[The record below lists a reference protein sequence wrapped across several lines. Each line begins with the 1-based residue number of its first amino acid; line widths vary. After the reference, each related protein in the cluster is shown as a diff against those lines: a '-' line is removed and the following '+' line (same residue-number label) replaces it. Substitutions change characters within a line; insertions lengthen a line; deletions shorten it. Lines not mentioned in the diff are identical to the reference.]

1 MSCYYIS
8 FEHGA
13 KVMRPVSSAKE
24 YRQLRNTQRQHRL
37 VKAIRNGDMAQKQRL
52 LQMNYSCLPS
62 TSPGESGPLKGAHIA
77 SRSVGMDIDFVAPK
91 HLSRKEAQR
100 WLEEQMAGVPEL
112 VMSKREELGLL
123 LLERSASKGY
133 HVVFRRKFLDGLAEG
148 HLLQNQVKNLNWASE
163 LLGVAFDQGAK
174 DLTRVFFT
182 TTSSATDLIYLD
194 EELFDASA
202 AVEELP
208 AAASM
213 TAASMTAAS
222 TTAASTTAAEASE
235 ASVEAALMTAVEA
248 AEAVAVTTPGGAAT
262 GEAATGEAAT
272 AGAATGEAATASESL
287 CYNGIPYRDIIA
299 KYWEMFHAGRE
310 PQEGDRN
317 VKTFELALALRPI
330 CDYSQQR
337 LEQII
342 PNYWLQGRSSSSA
355 TGVSSSTATDAH
367 SSLTPAERAEAISEW
382 RKTIENA
389 LREPRKGMPY
399 RLRQV
404 LQSLHTQRIF
414 AATGGTATTPPPL
427 PKKLPAL
434 VELLTR
440 HVPDHYKAAVASA
453 IFPALATHLHGV
465 KFRYWDNKLREC
477 TFMHVLVGSQSV
489 GKGCIK
495 SPIEMIM
502 EPIAER
508 DKQNRAREAEWKRLN
523 PSGKSKAKDPRP
535 QDICIQY
542 LINNLTDAAFNQRV
556 IDAHAN
562 GERYLYTSVD
572 ELEALRQVTSK
583 GTADELCLMI
593 RNAFDNERHGQER
606 VGSDS
611 ISGIAP
617 LRWNWNASTTPANLC
632 RFFANEISKGTITR
646 LDVAMITD
654 PGENFDPIFGIYD
667 DDFRREL
674 KPYLTRLDSAHGL
687 IECPEALLL
696 SREMKAENE
705 EMSRLCDSK
714 AYFTLS
720 KRANVIAWL
729 KGMLL
734 YVASNYEWDET
745 IAEFVHWSQAYS
757 LYCKMVYFGASME
770 REIKEENNIMS
781 TSGPRN
787 LLTLLPAEFTLD
799 QFAQMRYRQG
809 KTGDGQALLR
819 QWQSRHYI
827 EWDSISHTFHK
838 IGKFAPRYDYQAA
851 A

>member
-62 TSPGESGPLKGAHIA
+62 LTPGESGPLKGAHIA

-100 WLEEQMAGVPEL
+100 WLEEQMARVPEL
-112 VMSKREELGLL
+112 VMSKRKELGLL

-133 HVVFRRKFLDGLAEG
+133 HVVFRRRYLDGLAEG

-174 DLTRVFFT
+174 DLTRVFFS
-182 TTSSATDLIYLD
+182 TTSSANDLIYLD

-208 AAASM
+208 AAASTTATSM
-213 TAASMTAAS
+213 PTAEATEAASRVTDAAS
-222 TTAASTTAAEASE
+222 DAA
-235 ASVEAALMTAVEA
+235 
-248 AEAVAVTTPGGAAT
+248 AVASDAP

-272 AGAATGEAATASESL
+272 ASEPL

-330 CDYSQQR
+330 CDYSQQL

-342 PNYWLQGRSSSSA
+342 PNYWLQGRSSS
-355 TGVSSSTATDAH
+355 TATDAH
-367 SSLTPAERAEAISEW
+367 SSTATEAHSSLTPTERAEAVSEW

-440 HVPDHYKAAVASA
+440 NVPDHYKAAVASA

-687 IECPEALLL
+687 IECPDAIRL

-734 YVASNYEWDET
+734 YVANNYEWDASIE
-745 IAEFVHWSQAYS
+745 EFVHWSQAYS

-781 TSGPRN
+781 TSSPRN

-838 IGKFAPRYDYQAA
+838 IGKFAPKYGYQAA

>member
-8 FEHGA
+8 YEHGA
-13 KVMRPVSSAKE
+13 KVMRRVNSAKE

-62 TSPGESGPLKGAHIA
+62 QNPGESGSLKGAHIA
-77 SRSVGMDIDFVAPK
+77 SRSVGMDIDFVAPR

-100 WLEEQMAGVPEL
+100 WLEEQMARVPEL
-112 VMSKREELGLL
+112 VLSKREQLGLL

-133 HVVFRRKFLDGLAEG
+133 HVVFRRKYLDGLAEG

-174 DLTRVFFT
+174 DLTRVFFST
-182 TTSSATDLIYLD
+182 TASANDLIYLD

-202 AVEELP
+202 AVEVP
-208 AAASM
+208 AAF
-213 TAASMTAAS
+213 TEAAAAKG
-222 TTAASTTAAEASE
+222 TVAKGAAAEAAAKGAVAE
-235 ASVEAALMTAVEA
+235 APVASSAEAAAKGAAEDLVEAA
-248 AEAVAVTTPGGAAT
+248 P
-262 GEAATGEAAT
+262 
-272 AGAATGEAATASESL
+272 AGAASSSESL

-299 KYWEMFHAGRE
+299 KYWEMFHSGRE

-317 VKTFELALALRPI
+317 VKTFELTLALRPI
-330 CDYSQQR
+330 CDYSQQL

-342 PNYWLQGRSSSSA
+342 PNYWLQGRSSSPA
-355 TGVSSSTATDAH
+355 TGAH
-367 SSLTPAERAEAISEW
+367 ASLTPAERAEAISEW

-427 PKKLPAL
+427 PEKLPAL

-440 HVPDHYKAAVASA
+440 NVPDHYKAAVASA

-556 IDAHAN
+556 IDANAN

-632 RFFANEISKGTITR
+632 RFFSNEISKGTITR
-646 LDVAMITD
+646 LDMAMITD

-687 IECPEALLL
+687 IECPDAIRL

-819 QWQSRHYI
+819 QWQSRRYI

-838 IGKFAPRYDYQAA
+838 IGKFAPKYGYQDAA